1 MAPCHSL
8 AMIFLFF
15 KATALSQG
23 LAAEPVCSW
32 ATVCTSSAWSALAYS
47 PAGESPLGL
56 SALCLWVAPS
66 GWSHRVLCSSFSWHL
81 ALWWRLSVHQACEQ
95 EDASVSRLM
104 SWLRLAPSRPHS
116 GSPLSSKTPML
127 ALCQDADKGHLILTA
142 LKADWI
148 PCYRAT
154 VSITDLLSI
163 LPGVAGPLR
172 GHARAPREEF

>member
-32 ATVCTSSAWSALAYS
+32 ATVCISSAWSALAYS

-56 SALCLWVAPS
+56 SALCPWVAPS

-104 SWLRLAPSRPHS
+104 SLAEAGPQSPSLWRPAVIQDPRAGTVPGHRQRPFDPHS
-116 GSPLSSKTPML
+116 LEDRLDSMLQSNSINHRPLKYFARGGWAIKGS
-127 ALCQDADKGHLILTA
+127 CQSA
-142 LKADWI
+142 
-148 PCYRAT
+148 
-154 VSITDLLSI
+154 S
-163 LPGVAGPLR
+163 
-172 GHARAPREEF
+172 